1 MGFSTGKKLLVTKRN
16 MRSGS
21 GALSTWGTN
30 LRLQEMA
37 MARLSNCERFLHNL
51 DFPWCRKGYPK
62 VHKRLTFAKYGKG
75 PFDIRI
81 KHGFKQSTQSGRIHV
96 DWRFS
101 CIYVHQVPMELLT
114 KGPYVPEAL
123 TRHLAT

>member
-1 MGFSTGKKLLVTKRN
+1 MWVFIHCFLRTQFP
-16 MRSGS
+16 
-21 GALSTWGTN
+21 
-30 LRLQEMA
+30 RLQEMA
-37 MARLSNCERFLHNL
+37 MARLSYCEHFLHNL

-81 KHGFKQSTQSGRIHV
+81 KHGFRQSIQSGRIHV